1 MAKKRAVALKY
12 NSEKDSAPTIV
23 ASGRGLVAE
32 NILKSA
38 AESNISIQENSD
50 LAQTLS
56 HLDLGSEIPEALYDV
71 VAEIVLFIAEMD
83 ESF

>member
-23 ASGRGLVAE
+23 ASGQGLVAE
-32 NILKSA
+32 NILKTA
-38 AESNISIQENSD
+38 AENNVTVQEDSD
-50 LAQTLS
+50 LAQMLS
-56 HLDLGSEIPEALYDV
+56 HLELGSEIPEELYDV

-83 ESF
+83 EAF